1 MVINCFRL
9 NAMSSQSSY
18 VGKKKKK
25 KLLIPKVLVLGSGV
39 FRRWLGHEVEPS
51 GMGLV
56 LF

>member
-25 KLLIPKVLVLGSGV
+25 KTTNTQGV
-39 FRRWLGHEVEPS
+39 GIRKW
-51 GMGLV
+51 GL
-56 LF
+56 